1 MLPARLG
8 RYIPTSVLGSGGFG
22 TVYLALDEELNRHV
36 AIKVPR
42 TEAIAPGG
50 ELESLLREA
59 HLAANLRHP
68 AIVRV
73 LDISPQGEEPIYVV
87 LEFID
92 GRTLADILQNDR
104 PTTQRLVEIVVR
116 ICEAID
122 YAHKAGLVHRDLKP
136 ANILIDARGDPFVA
150 DFGLAINEDLE
161 RLRWGE
167 IAGTPRFMAPEQV
180 RGETHRLDGRTDLWA
195 IGVILYI
202 GLTGRPPFIS
212 RDRDEI
218 FDEILN
224 SDPKP
229 PRLCAGSEVPRELER
244 ICLKCLAKRMGD
256 RYQTAADLVEDL
268 QLWQSRPICQR
279 PSPPR
284 SRGRRR
290 KGSLRQ
296 FASCPRASAH
306 LTSKT
311 PTFSSS
317 LLPGPRD
324 RDGLPESIRAWKTR
338 IDSTDPS
345 QAFPVGLLYGP
356 SGCGKS
362 SLVKAGLLPRLA
374 VHVTPIYIEARS
386 DGTELRLLAAIRR
399 KFPEIS
405 PSSSLVEA
413 AASLRE
419 GTVESPETKVLI
431 VLDQFEQWL
440 HHHVDDPASELL
452 LAIRQCDGR
461 RLQRRS
467 CWFATTSGWESPA
480 SSATSKCPCKNA
492 TMPAAVELFQAQHAR
507 NVLIEIGRAH
517 RGCRS
522 SPCRP
527 AQGWPVSR
535 HGGRRACRPRRLIV
549 PVHLSLFAEMVKH
562 RPWTPKTLRDL
573 GGIEGIGVRFL
584 DETFAAPQT
593 PPAHRLRRRAA
604 TAVLEAL
611 LPEPSS
617 DLKGNVLSGGCY
629 SRPRGI
635 WAATVSSP
643 S

>member
-1 MLPARLG
+1 M
-8 RYIPTSVLGSGGFG
+8 
-22 TVYLALDEELNRHV
+22 
-36 AIKVPR
+36 
-42 TEAIAPGG
+42 
-50 ELESLLREA
+50 
-59 HLAANLRHP
+59 
-68 AIVRV
+68 

-268 QLWQSRPICQR
+268 QLWQSTADLSETVTATVPRGAPER
-279 PSPPR
+279 FAPPVR
-284 SRGRRR
+284 VVP
-290 KGSLRQ
+290 KGLRA
-296 FASCPRASAH
+296 FDVEDADFF
-306 LTSKT
+306 L
-311 PTFSSS
+311 S

-345 QAFPVGLLYGP
+345 QAFPRRPALRSV
-356 SGCGKS
+356 
-362 SLVKAGLLPRLA
+362 RLRQ
-374 VHVTPIYIEARS
+374 VVPGQGRV
-386 DGTELRLLAAIRR
+386 AA
-399 KFPEIS
+399 P
-405 PSSSLVEA
+405 P
-413 AASLRE
+413 
-419 GTVESPETKVLI
+419 
-431 VLDQFEQWL
+431 
-440 HHHVDDPASELL
+440 
-452 LAIRQCDGR
+452 
-461 RLQRRS
+461 
-467 CWFATTSGWESPA
+467 
-480 SSATSKCPCKNA
+480 
-492 TMPAAVELFQAQHAR
+492 
-507 NVLIEIGRAH
+507 GRARDADLH
-517 RGCRS
+517 RGQVRRHRVAPSRRHPQKVPGNLPKLKPGRS
-522 SPCRP
+522 SRVAPRRDRR
-527 AQGWPVSR
+527 VSR
-535 HGGRRACRPRRLIV
+535 NKGADRPR
-549 PVHLSLFAEMVKH
+549 S
-562 RPWTPKTLRDL
+562 
-573 GGIEGIGVRFL
+573 VRAV
-584 DETFAAPQT
+584 AAP
-593 PPAHRLRRRAA
+593 
-604 TAVLEAL
+604 
-611 LPEPSS
+611 
-617 DLKGNVLSGGCY
+617 
-629 SRPRGI
+629 SRG
-635 WAATVSSP
+635 
-643 S
+643 